1 MSKDDF
7 MDGLGKSLTGKVDE
21 TEYRNQME
29 FYSSYISK
37 EIASGRSEEEVI
49 RELGDPRLIAKTII
63 QTYSL
68 NDDPIKR
75 QYRERYSEAYNHNEE
90 DYYAERQESRVHRV
104 RNILRIIFLVI
115 IVLSVLAFV
124 SRVIIAAL
132 PFLLTLIV
140 VWSII
145 SIIYRFMDR

>member
-7 MDGLGKSLTGKVDE
+7 IDGLGKSLTGKVDE
-21 TEYRNQME
+21 TEYKNQME

-49 RELGDPRLIAKTII
+49 KELGDPRLIAKTII

-68 NDDPIKR
+68 KDDPIKR
-75 QYRERYSEAYNHNEE
+75 QYRERYSETYNHNEE
-90 DYYAERQESRVHRV
+90 DYYAGRQESRVHRV
-104 RNILRIIFLVI
+104 KNILRIILIVI

-145 SIIYRFMDR
+145 RIIYQFMDH

>member
-37 EIASGRSEEEVI
+37 EIASGRSEEEVVK
-49 RELGDPRLIAKTII
+49 ELGDPRLIAKTII

-68 NDDPIKR
+68 KDDPIKR
-75 QYRERYSEAYNHNEE
+75 QYRERYSETYNHNEE
-90 DYYAERQESRVHRV
+90 DYYTERQESRVHRV
-104 RNILRIIFLVI
+104 RNILRIILLVI

-124 SRVIIAAL
+124 SRVIIGAL

-145 SIIYRFMDR
+145 SIIYQFMDR

>member
-37 EIASGRSEEEVI
+37 EIASGRSEEEVT

-68 NDDPIKR
+68 KDDPIKR
-75 QYRERYSEAYNHNEE
+75 QYRERYSETYNRNEE
-90 DYYAERQESRVHRV
+90 DYYAGRQESRVHRV
-104 RNILRIIFLVI
+104 RNILRIILLVI

-124 SRVIIAAL
+124 SRVIIGAL
-132 PFLLTLIV
+132 PLLLTLIV

-145 SIIYRFMDR
+145 SIIYQFMDR